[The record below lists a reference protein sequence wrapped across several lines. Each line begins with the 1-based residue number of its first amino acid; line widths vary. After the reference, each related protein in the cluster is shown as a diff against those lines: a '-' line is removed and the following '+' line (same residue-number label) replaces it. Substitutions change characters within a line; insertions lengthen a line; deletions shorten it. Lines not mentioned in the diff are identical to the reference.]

1 MINYLKEIKENN
13 SDFIYLKT
21 MGIVENEIKLIRIT
35 LGIRTSNK
43 EFIDIC
49 KRALES
55 VKKGEFM
62 VINKIVQLHG
72 ELSKKPFTEVL
83 RVIKDDIK
91 YHSGLCL
98 YNDEKILE
106 VINTSVEV
114 IKRCYE

>member
-35 LGIRTSNK
+35 LGIRTNNK

-55 VKKGEFM
+55 VKKGEFT

-72 ELSKKPFTEVL
+72 ELSKKQFTEVL